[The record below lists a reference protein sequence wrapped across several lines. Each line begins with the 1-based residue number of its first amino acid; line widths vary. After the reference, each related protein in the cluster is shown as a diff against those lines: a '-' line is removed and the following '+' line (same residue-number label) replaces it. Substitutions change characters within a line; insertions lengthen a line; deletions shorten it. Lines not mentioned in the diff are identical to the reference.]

1 MNRIYCTGD
10 LHGEPIERFSFR
22 QHPGLRR
29 LDETDVMVCLGDIG
43 IGWGLPQTI
52 REWRYKLQWM
62 ANQKY
67 TYLLVR
73 GNHDNT
79 DWWLSCPPTAGNEK
93 VRLIDGDLR
102 QAALE
107 DKIFDNIYLVYS
119 SALLDVCGK
128 KCLAIGGAKSHD
140 AHHLAWPHEKERIK
154 RLKREHQ
161 FYRVIGKSWWSDEN
175 INIPYAFSLL
185 NDYFRTT
192 GTYHAYVENLPFVDD
207 GKKRVGYFDY
217 IFTHDCP
224 AFMCD
229 VYARPGGLG
238 RLRPTENED
247 FLELIKDHINYRYF
261 IHGHMHTFMRYAVN
275 EDDYGKHEVVCLY
288 KDIFKLPDNPRDS
301 NFQDWEFIC

>member
-1 MNRIYCTGD
+1 MNRTYCTGD

-22 QHPGLRR
+22 QNPGLRR

-79 DWWLSCPPTAGNEK
+79 DWWLSCPPTVGNEM

-140 AHHLAWPHEKERIK
+140 AHHLAWPHEKSKIK
-154 RLKREHQ
+154 IWKSQHKW
-161 FYRVIGKSWWSDEN
+161 YRVIGQTYWLDEDVN
-175 INIPYAFSLL
+175 IDYLDSLL
-185 NDYFRTT
+185 DYNDLLYT
-192 GTYHAYVENLPFVDD
+192 GKV
-207 GKKRVGYFDY
+207 DY
-217 IFTHDCP
+217 IFSHDAP
-224 AFMCD
+224 AYFNE
-229 VYARPGGLG
+229 VYIRPGEY
-238 RLRPTENED
+238 RMNPTASESYLED
-247 FLELIKDHINYRYF
+247 VREEVKHEHWF
-261 IHGHMHTFMRYAVN
+261 HGHYHTFKT
-275 EDDYGKHEVVCLY
+275 YGKTYRPNPEWAIGNGKPAMLEEGVNDCTCLFKAIIEVDGYLHRQENN
-288 KDIFKLPDNPRDS
+288 DPL
-301 NFQDWEFIC
+301 DWLVAS

>member
-1 MNRIYCTGD
+1 MNRTYCTGD

-22 QHPGLRR
+22 RNPGLRR

-140 AHHLAWPHEKERIK
+140 AHNLAWPHEKSKIK
-154 RLKREHQ
+154 IWKSQHRW
-161 FYRVIGKSWWSDEN
+161 YRVVGQTYWLDEN
-175 INIPYAFSLL
+175 VNIDYLDSLL
-185 NDYFRTT
+185 DYNDLLYT
-192 GTYHAYVENLPFVDD
+192 GKV
-207 GKKRVGYFDY
+207 DY
-217 IFTHDCP
+217 IFSHDAP
-224 AFMCD
+224 AYFNE
-229 VYARPGGLG
+229 VYIRPGEC
-238 RLRPTENED
+238 RMNPTASESYLED
-247 FLELIKDHINYRYF
+247 VRQSVKHTHWF
-261 IHGHMHTFMRYAVN
+261 HGHYHIFKT
-275 EDDYGKHEVVCLY
+275 YGKTYKPNPEWAIGNGKPAMLEEGINDCTCLFKKIIEVDGYLRRQENN
-288 KDIFKLPDNPRDS
+288 DPL
-301 NFQDWEFIC
+301 DWLVTS

>member
-1 MNRIYCTGD
+1 MNRTYCTGD

-22 QHPGLRR
+22 QNPGLRR

-67 TYLLVR
+67 IYLLVR

-140 AHHLAWPHEKERIK
+140 AHHLAWPHEKSKIK
-154 RLKREHQ
+154 IWKSQHRW
-161 FYRVIGKSWWSDEN
+161 YRVVGQTYWLDEDVN
-175 INIPYAFSLL
+175 IDYLDSLL
-185 NDYFRTT
+185 DYNNLLYT
-192 GTYHAYVENLPFVDD
+192 GKV
-207 GKKRVGYFDY
+207 DY
-217 IFTHDCP
+217 IFSHDAP
-224 AFMCD
+224 AYFNE
-229 VYARPGGLG
+229 VYTRPGEY
-238 RLRPTENED
+238 RMNPTASESYLED
-247 FLELIKDHINYRYF
+247 VREEVEHEHWF
-261 IHGHMHTFMRYAVN
+261 HGHYHTFKI
-275 EDDYGKHEVVCLY
+275 YGKTYKPNPEWEIGNGKPAMLEEGVNDCTCLFKEIIEVDGYLY
-288 KDIFKLPDNPRDS
+288 RQENNDPL
-301 NFQDWEFIC
+301 DWLVAS